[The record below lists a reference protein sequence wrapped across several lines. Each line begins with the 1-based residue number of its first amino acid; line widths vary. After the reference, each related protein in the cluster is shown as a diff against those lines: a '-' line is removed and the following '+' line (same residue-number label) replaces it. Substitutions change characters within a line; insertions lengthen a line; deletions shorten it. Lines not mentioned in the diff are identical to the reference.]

1 MNPSYIWRYIKKL
14 KEGGVTQYT
23 KHKIK
28 QLGPEGVLAQD
39 PDGKEITIPC
49 DTIVLANMTPN
60 KEPEYAKGE
69 VYTIGDAIVT
79 RRANAAVHDGYRLA
93 MTF

>member
-1 MNPSYIWRYIKKL
+1 MKKL

-23 KHKIK
+23 RHRIK
-28 QLGPEGVLAQD
+28 EFKAEGVVAQD
-39 PDGKEITIPC
+39 ADGNEIMISC

-60 KEPEYAKGE
+60 NELQYDGKGQRDVYA
-69 VYTIGDAIVT
+69 IGDAVVT
-79 RRANAAVHDGYRLA
+79 RRANAAIHDGYRLA